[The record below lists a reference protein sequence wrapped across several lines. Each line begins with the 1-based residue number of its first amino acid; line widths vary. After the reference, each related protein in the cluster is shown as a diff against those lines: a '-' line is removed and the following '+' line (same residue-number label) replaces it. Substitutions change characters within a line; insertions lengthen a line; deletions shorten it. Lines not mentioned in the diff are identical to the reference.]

1 MLSQIFASVQLW
13 PAGLQLFVV
22 LALAAALFGAGWAMA
37 AFSARGRYA
46 ASQATLDERSRAL
59 ESALERRDAA
69 IADARS
75 LAERVAAL
83 RAGLDAE
90 RRQSGEKLRVLAEAR
105 QQLADQFRALA
116 GEVLDE
122 KARAVGERHREQL
135 GSLLEPLQQRLAE
148 FRSRVDEVY
157 EREGRDRA
165 AVGEQVRQLMA
176 LNRQLSDDASA
187 LTRALSGQVKAQ
199 GAWGEL
205 ILERVLEAA
214 GLRRGSEYDLQV
226 SLQDDDGRRLQP
238 DAIIRLPEE
247 RVLVL
252 DAKLSL
258 RAWTDAVNAS
268 DEAVRQAA
276 MRRHLDS
283 VRAHIRGLAGRSY
296 EQLHGVRSP
305 DFVVMFVPIEAAFSA
320 AMAAD
325 DTLWH
330 DAWQRNVLIVG
341 PASLLFVVRTVA
353 QLWRQSRQERNA
365 QEIAARGAELYDR
378 FVGFVADLEKLGERL
393 RQARD
398 SYDSAWSRL
407 ATGRGNLV
415 RQAEMLREL
424 GVKPSKA
431 LDVALAQAASDPAAS
446 DLAASDPDVL
456 RPDASD
462 PDVSQPPA
470 HEGGR
475 PHG

>member
-1 MLSQIFASVQLW
+1 MLTRLLDSIHLW
-13 PAGLQLFVV
+13 PAGLQILLLF
-22 LALAAALFGAGWAMA
+22 AIAAALFGAGLAVA
-37 AFSARGRYA
+37 ALSARGRL
-46 ASQATLDERSRAL
+46 ASCLATLDERSRAL
-59 ESALERRDAA
+59 ESAIERRDAA

-75 LAERVAAL
+75 LAERTAGL
-83 RAGLDAE
+83 RAALDAE

-116 GEVLDE
+116 AEVLDE

-135 GSLLEPLQQRLAE
+135 GAVLEPLQQRLAE

-165 AVGEQVRQLMA
+165 ALGEQVRQLMA
-176 LNRQLSDDASA
+176 LNRQLSDDAGA
-187 LTRALSGQVKAQ
+187 LTRALAGQVKAQ

-214 GLRRGSEYDLQV
+214 GLRRGSEYELQV
-226 SLQDDDGRRLQP
+226 SLEDDEGRRLQP

-252 DAKLSL
+252 DAKASL
-258 RAWTDAVNAS
+258 RAWTDAVNAD

-276 MRRHLDS
+276 LRRHLES
-283 VRAHIRGLAGRSY
+283 IRSHVRGLAGRNY

-320 AMAAD
+320 AMAVD
-325 DTLWH
+325 DALWQE
-330 DAWQRNVLIVG
+330 AWQRNVLIVG

-378 FVGFVADLEKLGERL
+378 FVGFVADLEKLGDRL

-407 ATGRGNLV
+407 ANGRGNLV

-424 GVKPSKA
+424 GVKPSKSLDAQLVAGA
-431 LDVALAQAASDPAAS
+431 LDAGAAQAAPVMADA
-446 DLAASDPDVL
+446 
-456 RPDASD
+456 RPDSRSA
-462 PDVSQPPA
+462 PDESARVGTP
-470 HEGGR
+470 G
-475 PHG
+475 

>member
-1 MLSQIFASVQLW
+1 MLIRLLDSIQLW
-13 PAGLQLFVV
+13 PAGLQLLLLV
-22 LALAAALFGAGWAMA
+22 AIAAALFGAGWAVA
-37 AFSARGRYA
+37 ALSARGRLA
-46 ASQATLDERSRAL
+46 ACSATLDERSHAL
-59 ESALERRDAA
+59 EAALERRDAA

-75 LAERVAAL
+75 LAERMAGL
-83 RAGLDAE
+83 RAALDAE

-116 GEVLDE
+116 AEVLDE

-135 GSLLEPLQQRLAE
+135 GAVLEPLQQRLAE

-165 AVGEQVRQLMA
+165 ALGEQVRQLMA
-176 LNRQLSDDASA
+176 LNRQLSDDAGA
-187 LTRALSGQVKAQ
+187 LTRALAGQVKAQ

-214 GLRRGSEYDLQV
+214 GLRRGSEYELQV
-226 SLQDDDGRRLQP
+226 ALQSDDGRRLQP
-238 DAIIRLPEE
+238 DAVLRLPEH

-252 DAKLSL
+252 DAKVSL
-258 RAWTDAVNAS
+258 RAWTDAVNAD
-268 DEAVRQAA
+268 DEAARQAA
-276 MRRHLDS
+276 MRRHLES
-283 VRAHIRGLAGRSY
+283 IRAHVRGLAGRNY

-325 DTLWH
+325 DALWH
-330 DAWQRNVLIVG
+330 EAWQRNVLIVG

-407 ATGRGNLV
+407 STGRGNLV

-431 LDVALAQAASDPAAS
+431 LDAELVDAAVRAPEESGPKAAEAPAPEAQAPEAQA
-446 DLAASDPDVL
+446 
-456 RPDASD
+456 
-462 PDVSQPPA
+462 
-470 HEGGR
+470 
-475 PHG
+475 